1 MKYEVDGN
9 LDAGFVENF
18 RAEIDAL
25 AQAREDVAMNLS
37 RVSFVDSCGIGALVA
52 LHRKLLARGYR
63 LKVSGLRGQPL
74 QLFINL
80 ELIPLFC
87 GNGKQST
94 WFDGKCPK

>member
-9 LDAGFVENF
+9 LDAGFVDNF
-18 RAEIDAL
+18 RTEFDAL
-25 AQAREDVAMNLS
+25 AQAQEDVVLNLS

-63 LKVSGLRGQPL
+63 LKVLGLRGQPL

-80 ELIPLFC
+80 ELVPLFC
-87 GNGKQST
+87 GNGKQSPQ
-94 WFDGKCPK
+94 FDSECPK